1 MDDLD
6 KPEPEGYGLLYPFVC
21 VTSKGG
27 PYDDQAF
34 TAGVQVGQIDRALTV
49 ALAAGADRL
58 RATVRTDL
66 VEQLELVGMA
76 RGFPVLIATQV
87 TETAEYPAM
96 PEWTF
101 VTFLTEREV
110 ERG

>member
-6 KPEPEGYGLLYPFVC
+6 KPEEEGYGLLYPFVC

-27 PYDDQAF
+27 PFDDQAF
-34 TAGVQVGQIDRALTV
+34 TAGMTVGRLDMALTV
-49 ALAAGADRL
+49 ALAAGADRY
-58 RATVRTDL
+58 RATVPTAL

-76 RGFPVLIATQV
+76 RGFPVLIAEQV
-87 TETAEYPAM
+87 TETDGYPAM

-101 VTFLTEREV
+101 VTFLTEAE
-110 ERG
+110 